1 LTEIIHDDAVRK
13 SRAIRSAVSGIFWN
27 LTLSAIK
34 FAAGILGHSNAL
46 IADAI
51 HSFSDL
57 LTDMAVIAGVHYAAR
72 PVDQGH
78 HYGHGKFETLSSVF
92 IAFILLLASLAILWE
107 GLYLLFKASQGSW
120 PRVPDALA
128 FWIAVLS
135 VIIKEGMYQYTIRI
149 ANKIN
154 SQAVKVNAWHHRSD
168 AFSSLAVSIGI
179 GGAIL
184 LGNKWSIL
192 DAITAAL
199 VGLWVLQ
206 FAIRSFINGMNEL
219 LEASLDD
226 EKNQQILTLVRTVP
240 GVINPHNLRT
250 RRIGNS
256 IAVDM
261 HIKVARSLS
270 IVEAHDIATEVE
282 QRLKDFLGRN
292 SFISV
297 HVEPASEEAG

>member
-1 LTEIIHDDAVRK
+1 LTEIIQDDALRK

-34 FAAGILGHSNAL
+34 FAAGILGHSAAL

-57 LTDMAVIAGVHYAAR
+57 LTDMAVIAGVHYASR
-72 PVDQGH
+72 PVDKGH
-78 HYGHGKFETLSSVF
+78 HYGHGKFETLSAVG
-92 IAFILLLASLAILWE
+92 IAFILVLASLAILGE
-107 GLYLLFKASQGSW
+107 GLYLLIQAGQGTW

-128 FWIAVLS
+128 FWIALIS
-135 VIIKEGMYQYTIRI
+135 VFIKEGMYRYTIRI
-149 ANKIN
+149 ANKIDSN
-154 SQAVKVNAWHHRSD
+154 AVKVNAWHHRSD
-168 AFSSLAVSIGI
+168 ALSSLAVSIGV

-184 LGNKWSIL
+184 LGDKWSIL
-192 DAITAAL
+192 DAITATL

-206 FAIRSFINGMNEL
+206 FAVRSFISGMNEL
-219 LEASLDD
+219 LEASLDE
-226 EKNQQILTLVRTVP
+226 EKNQQILNIVLGVP
-240 GVINPHNLRT
+240 GVNNPHNLRT

-256 IAVDM
+256 IAVEL
-261 HIKVARSLS
+261 HIKVARSLN

-282 QRLKDFLGRN
+282 HRLKDFLGGN

-297 HVEPASEEAG
+297 HVEPASEKST